1 VFSGQYVTGVEPG
14 YLEHLEQLRGDRKKA
29 KKREDARHNLANGRV
44 DKEDLKLLAGASGLQ
59 ATSGFA
65 SPRPLPC
72 GAERNFDAQPNGN
85 LGGGDEHVDADG
97 VAVNGVS
104 TDFQDDGD
112 DDTAAG
118 AGHEQ
123 QERKVAYTQDP
134 SVHNHHDD

>member
-1 VFSGQYVTGVEPG
+1 
-14 YLEHLEQLRGDRKKA
+14 
-29 KKREDARHNLANGRV
+29 
-44 DKEDLKLLAGASGLQ
+44 LLAGAEALQ
-59 ATSGFA
+59 ATGGLA
-65 SPRPLPC
+65 SPRPRPLPC
-72 GAERNFDAQPNGN
+72 GAERNFDSQVNGN

-104 TDFQDDGD
+104 TAFQDDGD

-118 AGHEQ
+118 AGNEH